1 MRVVS
6 EFGSLKP
13 GKALSRTP
21 VALGR
26 PLDRHISAVI
36 VSSPPGLELPLHTHV
51 QSDDFFIILKGTAA
65 VVFEQNRKEVLR
77 AGDSAWVPA
86 GCPHGLCSG
95 PRGVIEVGFQCPPD
109 KAPLSLV
116 GVRSRGLPLVQP
128 AHLSAAP
135 GTWSSLIGKRK
146 SKIAVH
152 VAKLRR
158 GQTLSVRRHDTPS
171 ILLVLTGGAIVGGHT
186 LGALS
191 LATLDPAAAAQI
203 TAIKPSTLLLRV
215 APTARPSNQA
225 SQRTGRR
232 PAIHGRA
239 PRVAGR

>member
-77 AGDSAWVPA
+77 AGDLAWVPA

-109 KAPLSLV
+109 KAPRSLV
-116 GVRSRGLPLVQP
+116 GVRSRRSPLVQP

-135 GTWSSLIGKRK
+135 GIWSRLIGKRK
-146 SKIAVH
+146 SRIAVH

-158 GQTLSVRRHDTPS
+158 GQTLNVRRHDTPS
-171 ILLVLTGGAIVGGHT
+171 ILLVLAGGANVSGHT

-191 LATLDPAAAAQI
+191 LATFGPAADAQI

-215 APTARPSNQA
+215 APN
-225 SQRTGRR
+225 
-232 PAIHGRA
+232 
-239 PRVAGR
+239 AGPM

>member
-1 MRVVS
+1 MRVVN
-6 EFGSLKP
+6 EVGSLKP
-13 GKALSRTP
+13 GKTLSRTP

-26 PLDRHISAVI
+26 SLDRHISAVI

-95 PRGVIEVGFQCPPD
+95 PGGVIEVGFQCPPD
-109 KAPLSLV
+109 NAPLSLG
-116 GVRSRGLPLVQP
+116 GVRSRRSPLVQP

-135 GTWSSLIGKRK
+135 GIWSSLIGKRK
-146 SKIAVH
+146 SRIAVH
-152 VAKLRR
+152 VVKLGR
-158 GQTLSVRRHDTPS
+158 GQTLNVPRHDMPS
-171 ILLVLTGGAIVGGHT
+171 ILLVLTGRANVGGHT
-186 LGALS
+186 LSALS
-191 LATLDPAAAAQI
+191 LATLGPSAAAQI

-215 APTARPSNQA
+215 APN
-225 SQRTGRR
+225 
-232 PAIHGRA
+232 
-239 PRVAGR
+239 AGPM